1 MAAAATTSTTAAK
14 ALKKQLQKQN
24 INSFVSKPTAVAAVK
39 ALKKLYQQL
48 NLQQHIN
55 SIFSNSINNYK
66 ASSGQ
71 QRQDL

>member
-39 ALKKLYQQL
+39 TLKQL
-48 NLQQHIN
+48 
-55 SIFSNSINNYK
+55 F
-66 ASSGQ
+66 
-71 QRQDL
+71 